1 MSSDN
6 PTSGDNQQE
15 TVVPRLELDPMWVV
29 GFVDGE
35 GCFSVS
41 VHKNPHV
48 RRTFGWQIQAA
59 FQVYQHERHRAVLEA
74 MAQFFRIGRIR
85 PKGPSSRVLTY
96 SVWAAADLAEVIVPF
111 FERNPLVVKRDDFCK
126 FAWIVRSMRQKEHL
140 TAIGFERIARLAFSM
155 NDQGKQRARSLN
167 DVLTGSSE
175 TVRRA
180 HLYDVMIQSDP
191 CGDIGS

>member
-1 MSSDN
+1 
-6 PTSGDNQQE
+6 
-15 TVVPRLELDPMWVV
+15 MWVV

-41 VHKNPHV
+41 IHRNPHV

-74 MAQFFRIGRIR
+74 MAQFFRLGRIR
-85 PKGPSSRVLTY
+85 PKGPASRVLTY
-96 SVWAAADLAEVIVPF
+96 SVWAAADLEAVIVPF
-111 FERNPLVVKRDDFCK
+111 FEQYPLVVKNDDFCK

-140 TAIGFERIARLAFSM
+140 TTDGFERIARLAFSM
-155 NDQGKQRARSLN
+155 NDQGKQRARSLD
-167 DVLTGSSE
+167 DVLAGSSE

-180 HLYDVMIQSDP
+180 HQLVM
-191 CGDIGS
+191 

>member
-15 TVVPRLELDPMWVV
+15 TLVPRLELDPMWVV

-41 VHKNPHV
+41 IHRNLHV

-59 FQVYQHERHRAVLEA
+59 FQVYQHERHRVVLEA
-74 MAQFFRIGRIR
+74 MAQFFRLGRIR
-85 PKGPSSRVLTY
+85 PKGPASRVLTY
-96 SVWAAADLAEVIVPF
+96 SVWAASDLEEVIVPF
-111 FERNPLVVKRDDFCK
+111 FEQNPLVVKKDDFCK

-140 TAIGFERIARLAFSM
+140 TTEGFERIARMAFSM

-167 DVLTGSSE
+167 DVLAGSSE

-180 HLYDVMIQSDP
+180 HPL
-191 CGDIGS
+191 